1 MDISKLPEP
10 TGKIQMHHGGNGN
23 VLVVIK
29 ENGLIKWMDILNWNG
44 QFYETVG
51 FREKALQ
58 IFWRHLGAA

>member
-1 MDISKLPEP
+1 MSRLLEP
-10 TGKIQMHHGGNGN
+10 SGKIQMHYGGQGN

-44 QFYETVG
+44 QFYGTVST
-51 FREKALQ
+51 REKALQ